1 MFIHIFVV
9 VGVCFLFDYF
19 VLFSIITSKAT
30 ALLPLTGSDSAI
42 TRVTTY
48 LQNILM

>member
-9 VGVCFLFDYF
+9 VGVLFCSTTLCYF
-19 VLFSIITSKAT
+19 VSLLVK
-30 ALLPLTGSDSAI
+30 LLLMLPLTGSDSAI
-42 TRVTTY
+42 TRVTTF